1 MSLNVLT
8 YLSEGRSGEL
18 IFKRMLSCS
27 FNWNTSTVCV
37 HSNSLN
43 RQRSD
48 WMGPFFRPFILHLGL
63 QWSSLTLKNSAV
75 ANLVEGSI
83 LSVTLQWADL
93 LVLL

>member
-37 HSNSLN
+37 HFNSLN

-48 WMGPFFRPFILHLGL
+48 WMGPFLDLFFFISDSSGAALHSKTLL
-63 QWSSLTLKNSAV
+63 SLT
-75 ANLVEGSI
+75 
-83 LSVTLQWADL
+83 W
-93 LVLL
+93 

>member
-1 MSLNVLT
+1 MCPFQQSQQAEERLD
-8 YLSEGRSGEL
+8 GL
-18 IFKRMLSCS
+18 I
-27 FNWNTSTVCV
+27 
-37 HSNSLN
+37 
-43 RQRSD
+43 
-48 WMGPFFRPFILHLGL
+48 FRPFILHLGL

>member
-48 WMGPFFRPFILHLGL
+48 WMGPLSDLLFFILD
-63 QWSSLTLKNSAV
+63 SSGAAKNSTV

-83 LSVTLQWADL
+83 LSVTLQWAGL